1 MAMDKPWISG
11 MHAEDMFFF
20 PDEVCPVFHGFLI
33 GGVEHFFPYI
43 GNSQVNP
50 TDEHIFQRG
59 RSTTN
64 QIYWLVVSNIFYF
77 P

>member
-43 GNSQVNP
+43 GNSQPN
-50 TDEHIFQRG
+50 
-59 RSTTN
+59 
-64 QIYWLVVSNIFYF
+64 
-77 P
+77 